1 MKCTVRMWDTY
12 LVSLILPA
20 PLTLQAEGTDAFSQF
35 HLYVCSALLV
45 KFSER
50 LRDMD
55 FQVGSCT
62 SIKTPADLLGN
73 DHVPSMP
80 ADADMDRSR
89 YRALALRVVCTQDGL
104 AGGREP
110 LCQPKAERGRFRYA
124 RSMTPALHA
133 CQLWC
138 YNQVS
143 RWTSQISVVTPKLM
157 IGNSL
162 SGSLSNVN
170 PGSLVLRLDSE

>member
-1 MKCTVRMWDTY
+1 MQFAFRWMNCLLMREISMKCTVRMWDTY
-12 LVSLILPA
+12 LVSLVLLA

-55 FQVGSCT
+55 FQVGSRT
-62 SIKTPADLLGN
+62 SIKTPANPLGN

-89 YRALALRVVCTQDGL
+89 YRALALRVVCTQDSL
-104 AGGREP
+104 ARGREP

-124 RSMTPALHA
+124 RSMTPALCMHA
-133 CQLWC
+133 SSDAITRFRDGQVRSLWLHP
-138 YNQVS
+138 S
-143 RWTSQISVVTPKLM
+143 
-157 IGNSL
+157 
-162 SGSLSNVN
+162 
-170 PGSLVLRLDSE
+170 